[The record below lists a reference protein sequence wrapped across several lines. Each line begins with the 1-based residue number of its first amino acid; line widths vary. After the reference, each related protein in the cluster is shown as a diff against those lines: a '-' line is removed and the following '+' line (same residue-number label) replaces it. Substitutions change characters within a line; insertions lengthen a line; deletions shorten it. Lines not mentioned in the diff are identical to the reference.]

1 MMKRIFFIVGLLAF
15 SYTIVAQDNA
25 KGIEYYEA
33 GLYDFAKTYFEQ
45 QKNTNTNIQAE
56 KYYYLGL
63 VSIAENT
70 DSADFYFEKAI
81 CAVQDH
87 QDLGEQVGKEL
98 DITPLYKPHK
108 TVMFKNIFN
117 YDS

>member
-1 MMKRIFFIVGLLAF
+1 MCSSDL
-15 SYTIVAQDNA
+15 
-25 KGIEYYEA
+25 YEA

-63 VSIAENT
+63 VSIDENT

-81 CAVQDH
+81 SVDPKSPWGYIGKGIIYLDKANEKESVAAFKKASS
-87 QDLGEQVGKEL
+87 LGK
-98 DITPLYKPHK
+98 
-108 TVMFKNIFN
+108 KNPAA
-117 YDS
+117 SMSASKS